1 MLSASSAKRFVKR
14 ALRSVRNTWI
24 RGLDQAR
31 LPVIVYQMGKVG
43 SSSLRD
49 SLKER
54 GVWPVSHA
62 HRINPKH
69 VEEIKEHRAQ
79 RGFDSP
85 LPTVHIRGLELH
97 REIVEPGRSSK
108 FISLIREPVSRNVSA
123 FFFNYVANEDG
134 YGNLS
139 LQEIRESFLSEYPH
153 EVPLV
158 WFDRE
163 PKVTLNIDVYDTPF
177 PNDQGYVE
185 LSNGPFELLVMQ
197 SELPDARK
205 ADAIQQFLEISD
217 FQIQRR
223 NTGQRK
229 SYGNVYDA
237 FKQKI
242 SLPNSYL
249 DRMLQSRYA
258 QHFYSTEEI
267 EQTYNRW
274 S

>member
-1 MLSASSAKRFVKR
+1 
-14 ALRSVRNTWI
+14 
-24 RGLDQAR
+24 
-31 LPVIVYQMGKVG
+31 
-43 SSSLRD
+43 
-49 SLKER
+49 
-54 GVWPVSHA
+54 
-62 HRINPKH
+62 
-69 VEEIKEHRAQ
+69 
-79 RGFDSP
+79 
-85 LPTVHIRGLELH
+85 
-97 REIVEPGRSSK
+97 
-108 FISLIREPVSRNVSA
+108 
-123 FFFNYVANEDG
+123 
-134 YGNLS
+134 
-139 LQEIRESFLSEYPH
+139 
-153 EVPLV
+153 
-158 WFDRE
+158 
-163 PKVTLNIDVYDTPF
+163 
-177 PNDQGYVE
+177 
-185 LSNGPFELLVMQ
+185 MQ
-197 SELPDARK
+197 SELPNARK